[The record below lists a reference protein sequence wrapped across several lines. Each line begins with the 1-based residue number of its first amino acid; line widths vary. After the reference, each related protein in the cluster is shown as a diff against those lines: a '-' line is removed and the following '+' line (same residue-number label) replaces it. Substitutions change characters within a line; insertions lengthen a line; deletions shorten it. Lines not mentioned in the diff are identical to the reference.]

1 MITRG
6 ELPKEENAGQGI
18 GGTRME
24 GMPKKLFSYV
34 KGDEEPEAG
43 VTAQECGNEEEEGAK
58 KKLFTRI
65 GNEEEN
71 KMAEHLKE
79 AAQGF
84 CNAKLEGM
92 KQKLFTH
99 LGSEEERE
107 EEKKLFTHIEE
118 VSENTIPCRE
128 DINRNYALNESECSK
143 LIASSICNEQNAQPE
158 SPEKTKEKMS
168 SIVTEATD
176 DWKNFHLQL
185 IEKIEKIYELPDGE
199 ESRIFYRFQ
208 IIIGTK
214 TFEKTVSADDVSSFK
229 WVKSGSQGIAF
240 IRRGAKTMAFDEY
253 VSNVIAGSNPSV
265 RIVYAVNGWK
275 KINGI
280 PAYVYSGG
288 TIGNIWQ
295 NVSGNAKYE
304 FEFSAEKVGTEEVF
318 RQSIGMLDIC
328 QDKRITLPLYLF
340 AHMGVLTTLF
350 NEAGFPIKFV
360 VSVIGKT
367 NSRKTSLALCMTKT
381 LNRKEIT
388 KPAANFNATEAGIE
402 KVIGLHPD
410 AVLVID
416 DFMPASNKAKQN
428 LLDTKL
434 EKALRIYGDREGIE
448 RMTDFSKN
456 PGAGYYPVRGIGVIT
471 GEHIRGVQSSLLRT
485 LILQIDQKSVNNMQ
499 LTFYQKNYK
508 ILNTNLCDFIYF
520 AAKNYAKMICFIGQR
535 VEIYR
540 EENLFQLP
548 RYNEMYA
555 QLMTETEIILQ
566 YALERKFISQD
577 GYQKIYAEWREI
589 LRQVI
594 QQNAAELNRKD
605 YPTLL
610 REVCV
615 SLAENG
621 TSPLPKAEMKDYG
634 DQVFED
640 SQIVYVRLDT
650 FLQRLKAL
658 TQLWGIDLPGLS
670 KKAVLDM
677 LEAEGLIE
685 VRSRSEG
692 KRTLKLPGSKL
703 NRQTYI
709 YIKKSALG
717 LDENNA

>member
-1 MITRG
+1 MQ
-6 ELPKEENAGQGI
+6 N
-18 GGTRME
+18 
-24 GMPKKLFSYV
+24 
-34 KGDEEPEAG
+34 
-43 VTAQECGNEEEEGAK
+43 TADYFIQYLLLICLK
-58 KKLFTRI
+58 KKILST
-65 GNEEEN
+65 NNWLNN
-71 KMAEHLKE
+71 K
-79 AAQGF
+79 
-84 CNAKLEGM
+84 
-92 KQKLFTH
+92 
-99 LGSEEERE
+99 
-107 EEKKLFTHIEE
+107 
-118 VSENTIPCRE
+118 
-128 DINRNYALNESECSK
+128 
-143 LIASSICNEQNAQPE
+143 
-158 SPEKTKEKMS
+158 
-168 SIVTEATD
+168 
-176 DWKNFHLQL
+176 
-185 IEKIEKIYELPDGE
+185 
-199 ESRIFYRFQ
+199 
-208 IIIGTK
+208 
-214 TFEKTVSADDVSSFK
+214 
-229 WVKSGSQGIAF
+229 
-240 IRRGAKTMAFDEY
+240 
-253 VSNVIAGSNPSV
+253 
-265 RIVYAVNGWK
+265 
-275 KINGI
+275 
-280 PAYVYSGG
+280 
-288 TIGNIWQ
+288 
-295 NVSGNAKYE
+295 
-304 FEFSAEKVGTEEVF
+304 KVGTEEVF

-388 KPAANFNATEAGIE
+388 KPAVNFNETEAGIE
-402 KVIGLHPD
+402 KAIGLHPD

-416 DFMPASNKAKQN
+416 DFMPASTKAKQN

-499 LTFYQKNYK
+499 LTYYQKNYK

-520 AAKNYAKMICFIGQR
+520 AAKNYANIVHFIGQC
-535 VEIYR
+535 VGIYR
-540 EENLFQLP
+540 DENLFDLP
-548 RYNEMYA
+548 RYNEMYG
-555 QLMTETEIILQ
+555 QLMTGAEIILQ
-566 YALERKFISQD
+566 YSLEKEFINQD
-577 GYQKIYAEWREI
+577 EYQKLHAEWREI

-615 SLAENG
+615 SLVENG
-621 TSPLPKAEMKDYG
+621 TSPLPKTEMKDYG
-634 DQVFED
+634 NQVFED
-640 SQIVYVRLDT
+640 FQIVYVRLDT

-670 KKAVLDM
+670 KKAVLDI
-677 LEAEGLIE
+677 LEIEGLIE

-703 NRQTYI
+703 NRQIYI